1 MQLLIIDYYIVITG
15 RILRERII
23 LYVDLLWTR
32 DETMKDSSETL
43 MAHIH
48 HTFTNKTTDKK
59 SSDFQLDV
67 MKYFY
72 GTRHYFKIFFLYL

>member
-1 MQLLIIDYYIVITG
+1 
-15 RILRERII
+15 
-23 LYVDLLWTR
+23 
-32 DETMKDSSETL
+32 MKDSSETL

-67 MKYFY
+67 MKYFIALDIILK
-72 GTRHYFKIFFLYL
+72 FSFFTCNKPIIQS